1 MLKLVRRGISANLGR
16 LVLTLISVVLGVAFV
31 SGSFV
36 LADSLRTIFNQ
47 ISEQAFAGTDAQIR
61 VPPVDDSGTQEL
73 VPFDDSLIETVSAL
87 DEVEYAEG
95 GIFLFEKAYSLDAD
109 GEVVRPAGP
118 PVFTSSWAGPSLVSS
133 FTLVE
138 GEAPV
143 GQQVALD
150 AEQIRAGGFALGDMV
165 AVSLPG
171 GVREEFELTGVIS
184 FGIPGAYFI
193 LFDLKTTQRVVGLD
207 GQVNGIAIN
216 AASGVSPE
224 ELTEVVGNAIPS
236 DLEAVPGE
244 TLIGEQQDQFNG
256 FIDIFG
262 NVLLGFALVVLFVS
276 IFIIYNTFA
285 ILVGQRTKQLGLLRL
300 LGANRTQIRL
310 LVLIEAFIIGVIAS
324 IVGLIGGIGVA
335 WLLKWLFSNAGG
347 GTFPDGPLRILPR
360 TIVVVVAVGLG
371 VTLLSAIIP
380 AMRASLVSPVE
391 AFRDGGKR
399 ERSVQFRLIT
409 GGLVLIPGL
418 VALAVGMFG
427 SIEGTTPTLSLIGLG
442 AAATFIGVSMMSALF
457 AGPVA
462 NFLGKPMQTLRG
474 VAGRLARDNASRN
487 PQRTSATATALMI
500 GLALITGVG
509 VLSASLLATFDDLLQ
524 DALTAELFI
533 YEDQQGLPFSADL
546 VGQLRELPETDQVA
560 GFGKAPVI
568 LSSGDD
574 YSERENLASL
584 DTDTGTTVVNYGII
598 DGSADLG
605 DNEIAVLDDK
615 AETLGIAMGDTVS
628 VEFDDG
634 FVTDL
639 TVAAIYDDD
648 SVVEEPWLVS
658 RSLTGPHLVSD
669 ELEFVGVTYVEGA
682 DKSEAR
688 AAVEE
693 VVDGYPQLT
702 VQDNTEFQESVSGQI
717 SQIQIVINALLV
729 LCLIVAFFGIVNTM
743 ALSIL
748 ERTREIGLLRAVGM
762 TRGQLRSAIR
772 WEAVIVSVFGSLL
785 GVAMGLLL
793 GWAAV
798 VAIPDSFI
806 SKVSI
811 PWLQVLIYVVV
822 GAIIGVIA
830 AYFPARRA
838 AKLNVLDAVSAV

>member
-16 LVLTLISVVLGVAFV
+16 LLLTLVSVVLGVAFV

-47 ISEQAFAGTDAQIR
+47 ISEQAFAGTDAQVR
-61 VPPVDDSGTQEL
+61 VPPPDDSGTSEL

-95 GIFLFEKAYSLDAD
+95 GIFAFEKAYTLNAE
-109 GEVVRPAGP
+109 GELVRPQGP

-133 FTLVE
+133 FSLVE
-138 GEAPV
+138 GDAPV

-150 AEQIRAGGFALGDMV
+150 AEQIRAGGFELGDMV
-165 AVSLPG
+165 TVSLPG
-171 GVREEFELTGVIS
+171 GVQEEFELAGVIS
-184 FGIPGAYFI
+184 FGGIPGAYFI
-193 LFDLKTTQRVVGLD
+193 LFDLETTQRGLALE

-216 AASGVSPE
+216 AASGVSPDE
-224 ELTEVVGNAIPS
+224 VTELVGSIIPS
-236 DLEAVPGE
+236 DLEVVPGE

-285 ILVGQRTKQLGLLRL
+285 ILVGQRTRQLGLLRL
-300 LGANRTQIRL
+300 LGANRSQVRL
-310 LVLIEAFIIGVIAS
+310 LVMIEAVIIGIIAS

-360 TIVVVVAVGLG
+360 TIIVVIAVGLG
-371 VTLLSAIIP
+371 VTVISAIIP
-380 AMRASLVSPVE
+380 ALRASLVSPVE

-399 ERSVQFRLIT
+399 ERSLQFRLIS

-418 VALAVGMFG
+418 IALGVGMFG
-427 SIEGTTPTLSLIGLG
+427 SIEGTAETLSLIGLG

-462 NFLGKPMQTLRG
+462 SFLGKPMQSLRG

-509 VLSASLLATFDDLLQ
+509 VLSASLLATFDDLLE

-533 YEDQQGLPFSADL
+533 YEEQQQLPFSSDL
-546 VGQLRELPETDQVA
+546 VDQLRAIPETDQVA
-560 GFGKAPVI
+560 GYVKVSVTIDG
-568 LSSGDD
+568 
-574 YSERENLASL
+574 ERGSLGAL
-584 DTDTGTTVVNYGII
+584 DTDTGTAVVNYGIVE
-598 DGSADLG
+598 GSSDLG
-605 DNEIAVLDDK
+605 DNQIAVLDDK
-615 AETLGIAMGDTVS
+615 AETLSLALGDTVS

-634 FVTDL
+634 FATDL
-639 TVAAIYDDD
+639 TVVAIYDDN
-648 SVVEEPWLVS
+648 SVVESPWVVS
-658 RSLTGPHLVSD
+658 RSLAGPHQVSD
-669 ELEFVGVTYVEGA
+669 EVEFVGLTYADGVDPTVARSAVEGI
-682 DKSEAR
+682 
-688 AAVEE
+688 
-693 VVDGYPQLT
+693 VDGYPQLI
-702 VQDNTEFQESVSGQI
+702 VQDNTEFQQSVSGQI

-772 WEAVIVSVFGSLL
+772 WEAVIVSVFGAVL

-811 PWLQVLIYVVV
+811 PWTQVVVYVVV